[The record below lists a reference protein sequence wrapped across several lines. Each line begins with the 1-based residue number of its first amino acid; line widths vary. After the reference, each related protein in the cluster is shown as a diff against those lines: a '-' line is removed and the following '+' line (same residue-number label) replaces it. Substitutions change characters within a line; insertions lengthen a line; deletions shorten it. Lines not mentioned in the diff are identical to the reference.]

1 VRVSRKYRSSVLGL
15 PRICAQ
21 KTETVPKGTPA
32 SVFVASCVASR
43 SVASFVSRLRPVSR
57 PSSVSRLRSIS
68 RPSPVSRQRSVEC
81 HQTTL
86 SRSVPLRPLALA
98 YGKSPRSALKRAL
111 ETCRQAARRK
121 TYLRLSERFAGQNSR
136 PGVSK
141 SVVGQSVKVRFVVAS
156 ESKGWRSLSEV
167 LDQVLISVGREDDI
181 VQAPVKDEPASVN

>member
-1 VRVSRKYRSSVLGL
+1 VRVSRKHRTSVFGL
-15 PRICAQ
+15 PRICVQ

-57 PSSVSRLRSIS
+57 PSQ
-68 RPSPVSRQRSVEC
+68 VSRQRSVEC

-86 SRSVPLRPLALA
+86 LRSVPLRPVALA

-121 TYLRLSERFAGQNSR
+121 RYLRLSERFAGPDSR

-141 SVVGQSVKVRFVVAS
+141 SVFGQSLKVRFFVAS

-167 LDQVLISVGREDDI
+167 LDQVLISVGRKDDI
-181 VQAPVKDEPASVN
+181 AQAPVKDEPASAN

>member
-1 VRVSRKYRSSVLGL
+1 MRVSRKYRTSVFGL
-15 PRICAQ
+15 PRFCAQ

-32 SVFVASCVASR
+32 SEFVASCVASR
-43 SVASFVSRLRPVSR
+43 SVASSVSRLRPVSR
-57 PSSVSRLRSIS
+57 PN
-68 RPSPVSRQRSVEC
+68 PVSRDRSVER

-86 SRSVPLRPLALA
+86 LRSVPLRPVALA
-98 YGKSPRSALKRAL
+98 YVISPRSALKRAL
-111 ETCRQAARRK
+111 ENCRQAARRK

-181 VQAPVKDEPASVN
+181 AQAPVKDEPASVN